1 MQHGASD
8 EVFIVSRGDC
18 SGDFDPFGA
27 RQGEFEWW
35 MMIVMIVMNV
45 GKMMVIV

>member
-1 MQHGASD
+1 MGRVMRFSLSQ
-8 EVFIVSRGDC
+8 EEIVR
-18 SGDFDPFGA
+18 GDFDPFGA

-35 MMIVMIVMNV
+35 MMIVMIVMIVNV